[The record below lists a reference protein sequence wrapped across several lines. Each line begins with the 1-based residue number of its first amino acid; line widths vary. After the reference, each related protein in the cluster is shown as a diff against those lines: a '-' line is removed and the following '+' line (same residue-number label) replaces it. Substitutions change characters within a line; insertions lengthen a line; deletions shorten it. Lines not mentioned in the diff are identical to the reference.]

1 MNNERLN
8 QIFNL
13 EPQVSKQEN
22 LPAPIETKN
31 IDVEDDYDLARD
43 TLRNVIIKGSD
54 ALDEIIHLAKN
65 SEHPRTYEVAGQL
78 MKTMSEVAKDLLA
91 LQKQKQEIQ
100 KPQADQ
106 TPHPQIG
113 QQNNI
118 VFTGSTEDLLRTLK
132 QAQEKVIGSSNSE

>member
-1 MNNERLN
+1 MNNEKLN

-43 TLRNVIIKGSD
+43 TLRNVITKGSD

>member
-43 TLRNVIIKGSD
+43 TLRNVITKGSD

-78 MKTMSEVAKDLLA
+78 MKTISEVAKDLLA

>member
-78 MKTMSEVAKDLLA
+78 MKTISEVAKDLLA